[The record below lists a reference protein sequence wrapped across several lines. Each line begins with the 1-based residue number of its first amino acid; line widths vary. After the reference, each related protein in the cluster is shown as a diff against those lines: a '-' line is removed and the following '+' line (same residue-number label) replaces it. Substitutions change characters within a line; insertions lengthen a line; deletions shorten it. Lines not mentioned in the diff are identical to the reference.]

1 MKCASCG
8 NKISMAKF
16 ITNVVSINWG
26 FFKENENRMHLQP
39 VEILNDKIV
48 NKYYNIRLYK
58 IWLEKDGVRAF
69 EKAHDWMNDGVVSQV
84 QKAFTE
90 GIRDHVE
97 FRWAQ
102 NLARLNKLKVEINEF
117 GMAVLTVYAGT
128 GDQFTRGLNLAKE
141 YPNCEDMWAPGNWK
155 FNVDTMTLD
164 LELDRFPDNPSQI
177 PVWRYLWVDPK

>member
-1 MKCASCG
+1 
-8 NKISMAKF
+8 
-16 ITNVVSINWG
+16 
-26 FFKENENRMHLQP
+26 
-39 VEILNDKIV
+39 
-48 NKYYNIRLYK
+48 
-58 IWLEKDGVRAF
+58 
-69 EKAHDWMNDGVVSQV
+69 MNDGVVSQV